1 MPFVQDILASR
12 RRDESDFSDWL
23 SGRAVHQLDGFIFP
37 RLDALHDPG
46 RDWSAPVAPSFH
58 QDKHRRASAAAWD
71 CLFLSLGFHNAAF
84 MVALF

>member
-37 RLDALHDPG
+37 RLDALHDFG
-46 RDWSAPVAPSFH
+46 RDWSAPVAPRFH
-58 QDKHRRASAAAWD
+58 QDKHRRASAVA
-71 CLFLSLGFHNAAF
+71 CVRLFLPLDFHHAAV
-84 MVALF
+84 MDALF

>member
-23 SGRAVHQLDGFIFP
+23 PGRAVHQFDGFIFP

-58 QDKHRRASAAAWD
+58 QDKHRRASAAARVR
-71 CLFLSLGFHNAAF
+71 LFLPLGFHH
-84 MVALF
+84 VALMAALF

>member
-71 CLFLSLGFHNAAF
+71 CLFLSLGFHHAAF
-84 MVALF
+84 MAAVF